1 MTLKNLA
8 YVLIGSGAL
17 LLIGGLL
24 LLAAHKLGL
33 PLGRL
38 PGDIHAEGKN
48 WSFSFPLI
56 TCILL
61 SIILTVL
68 VNLFFRR

>member
-1 MTLKNLA
+1 MPIKTIAFL
-8 YVLIGSGAL
+8 LIGCGAL
-17 LLIGGLL
+17 LMVIGLL
-24 LLAAHKLGL
+24 MLGAEKLGL

-48 WSFSFPLI
+48 WSFSFPII
-56 TCILL
+56 TCLIL
-61 SIILTVL
+61 SIILTII